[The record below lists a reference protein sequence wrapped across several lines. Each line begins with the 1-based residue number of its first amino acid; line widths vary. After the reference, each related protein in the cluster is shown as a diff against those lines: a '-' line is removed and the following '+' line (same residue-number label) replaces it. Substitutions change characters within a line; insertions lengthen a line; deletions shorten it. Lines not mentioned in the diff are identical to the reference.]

1 MVIDPP
7 HSTAHVFWK
16 PRHMDL
22 QLQDKVALV
31 TGGSKGIGEA
41 VVRTFLAEGG
51 QVANINRSTAEGEAL
66 EAEYA
71 AQGQQCVFIQGDLS
85 DTSVCQRV
93 VQETLDQFGRID
105 VVVNNAGVNDG
116 VSVEAGPEAFVASL
130 ERNLVHYYAI
140 VHYALGALRE
150 SKGSIVNVGSKV
162 SITGQGH
169 TSGYAAAKG
178 GINGLTREWAVD
190 LAADGIRVNTVLP
203 AETWTPLYDKL
214 LNELDD
220 PAEAKRQIE
229 RLVPFQQ
236 RFTTTQEIA
245 DMVVFLASPRSSHTT
260 GQIIFVDGGYTHL
273 DRKYTAH
280 DE

>member
-1 MVIDPP
+1 MIDPP
-7 HSTAHVFWK
+7 HSTDHVFRK
-16 PRHMDL
+16 PRNMDL

-71 AQGQQCVFIQGDLS
+71 AQGQQCIFIQGDLS

-140 VHYALGALRE
+140 VHYALEALRE